1 DPSNETP
8 AEERV
13 DADYA
18 AGKAAI
24 LAKDWHAAIRS
35 LSSAALRD
43 TRNADIQNY
52 LGYAYRQTGQLELA
66 LTHYQRALQPHPRNR
81 AAHEGEVARRPR
93 HPERYPE
100 HIRRQ
105 PRRPPCAEPF
115 ERARSNE
122 RALERETQVARL
134 RGRQNGPLGA
144 RQASSDTQV
153 TGTNPSS
160 MGPL

>member
-1 DPSNETP
+1 MTGSSGRSSIARAHRVDP
-8 AEERV
+8 AELADDLDTIGRQARER
-13 DADYA
+13 
-18 AGKAAI
+18 G
-24 LAKDWHAAIRS
+24 
-35 LSSAALRD
+35 
-43 TRNADIQNY
+43 
-52 LGYAYRQTGQLELA
+52 
-66 LTHYQRALQPHPRNR
+66 
-81 AAHEGEVARRPR
+81 AHEGEVARRPR

-100 HIRRQ
+100 LIRRQ

-144 RQASSDTQV
+144 RQDSSDTQV

-160 MGPL
+160 MGPLSPAP